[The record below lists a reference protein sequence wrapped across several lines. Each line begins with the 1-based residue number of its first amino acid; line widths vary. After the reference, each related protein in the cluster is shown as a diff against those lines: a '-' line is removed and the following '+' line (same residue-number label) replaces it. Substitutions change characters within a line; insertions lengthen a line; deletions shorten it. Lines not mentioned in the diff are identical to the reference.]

1 MEGAAPSAP
10 VRARLAALQW
20 WRAMQAAQR
29 EAGQVGQG
37 VRGSTAAQGAQ
48 RNASQSVQTPLLL
61 LLLLL
66 LLPPPAPAPPTA
78 LQAAQRV
85 VRHTAHV
92 LKASGRHCQQL

>member
-1 MEGAAPSAP
+1 M
-10 VRARLAALQW
+10 
-20 WRAMQAAQR
+20 
-29 EAGQVGQG
+29 
-37 VRGSTAAQGAQ
+37 RGSTAAQGAQ
-48 RNASQSVQTPLLL
+48 RDASQSVQTPLLLL

-92 LKASGRHCQQL
+92 LKASGRHCQQ